1 MHGLMP
7 IASVG
12 GDVYQIILISDER
25 YRPHIDLIDLWR
37 RVTKF

>member
-12 GDVYQIILISDER
+12 GDVYQIILITDGLRKMLAHQSKWMNIST
-25 YRPHIDLIDLWR
+25 P
-37 RVTKF
+37 